1 MTRPPTY
8 CYMYRYWYAEVRRCG
23 EAEAMAVSASHHEPQ
38 ARPATSDRSPSRP
51 AHYVRDSFPRNEAL
65 TLCVAAE
72 RLYRLI
78 FGFRRNAPPVGVA
91 RRGYHE
97 LG

>member
-1 MTRPPTY
+1 
-8 CYMYRYWYAEVRRCG
+8 
-23 EAEAMAVSASHHEPQ
+23 MAVSASHHEPQ
-38 ARPATSDRSPSRP
+38 ARPATSDRSPPGP
-51 AHYVRDSFPRNEAL
+51 ALRLDSFPFRN
-65 TLCVAAE
+65 TDTMRGAE

>member
-1 MTRPPTY
+1 MR
-8 CYMYRYWYAEVRRCG
+8 G
-23 EAEAMAVSASHHEPQ
+23 
-38 ARPATSDRSPSRP
+38 
-51 AHYVRDSFPRNEAL
+51 
-65 TLCVAAE
+65 AE

>member
-38 ARPATSDRSPSRP
+38 ARPATSDRSRARP
-51 AHYVRDSFPRNEAL
+51 ITFEIP
-65 TLCVAAE
+65 
-72 RLYRLI
+72 
-78 FGFRRNAPPVGVA
+78 FRETK
-91 RRGYHE
+91 H
-97 LG
+97 